1 MTWTE
6 VADRLAEART
16 YWLGSTTASGAP
28 HAAPVWGVVPDH
40 DPDFDVVWA
49 IRPRSAMAWRL
60 DDYEASQRRWPA
72 LW

>member
-16 YWLGSTTASGAP
+16 YWLGSTTASGA
-28 HAAPVWGVVPDH
+28 
-40 DPDFDVVWA
+40 
-49 IRPRSAMAWRL
+49 
-60 DDYEASQRRWPA
+60 SQRRWSP